1 MRRFARQDGADA
13 ILMGFLAAI
22 ALEATNWPIHPVTVW
37 VARCGLVAGGLVLF
51 KRMHEAWKTS

>member
-1 MRRFARQDGADA
+1 
-13 ILMGFLAAI
+13 MGFLAAI